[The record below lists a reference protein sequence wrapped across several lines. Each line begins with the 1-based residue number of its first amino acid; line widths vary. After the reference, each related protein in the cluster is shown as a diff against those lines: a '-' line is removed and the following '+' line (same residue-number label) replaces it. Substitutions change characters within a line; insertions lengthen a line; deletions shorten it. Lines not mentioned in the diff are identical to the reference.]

1 MRSGIIIVTGL
12 VGALAPVA
20 GIAAEPL
27 AGPVRAEVV
36 RVIDGDTMEISAQV
50 WLNLR
55 LSSHVR
61 IRGID
66 TPEMHGKCL
75 EEKTLAAAAR
85 DRLAELAG
93 ASVRLANIAE
103 DKFGGRVLADVTA
116 DNGIDL
122 SAAMVASGLAR
133 AYEGGARGGWCP
145 IGSVTN

>member
-116 DNGIDL
+116 DNGTDL
-122 SAAMVASGLAR
+122 RVAMVASGLAR
-133 AYEGGARGGWCP
+133 PYDGTARQPWCP
-145 IGSVTN
+145 VAGVVN